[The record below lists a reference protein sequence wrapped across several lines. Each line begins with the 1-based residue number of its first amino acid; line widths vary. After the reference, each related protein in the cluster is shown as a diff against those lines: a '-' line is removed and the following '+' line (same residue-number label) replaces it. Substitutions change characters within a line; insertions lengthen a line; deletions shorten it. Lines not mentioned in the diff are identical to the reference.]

1 MVWEVA
7 TALNICGESNKV
19 RSIASEMLLGFPN
32 LLSGL
37 SLSLADA
44 GYICVSTILSVFVH
58 EFGHALAATRSV
70 FLFFLAFY
78 AALTQT
84 LNMLIIIKKN

>member
-19 RSIASEMLLGFPN
+19 RSIASEMLFGFPN

-44 GYICVSTILSVFVH
+44 GCICVSTIVSVFVH
-58 EFGHALAATRSV
+58 EFGHALAATRSI
-70 FLFFLAFY
+70 FLFFVAFY
-78 AALTQT
+78 AALTLNTT
-84 LNMLIIIKKN
+84 LTL